1 LKLFIDELRQE
12 SEDEINQLK
21 FNIKTKKQTVQEIET
36 EINSLELLKKNEEE
50 KISEKDL
57 QDKKEKLKEIVAEI
71 SKLENRK
78 KRMDPKLKK
87 ELDPIQKTY
96 TILNI
101 IVNPS
106 LDTNAKIINILQ
118 YFNT

>member
-1 LKLFIDELRQE
+1 
-12 SEDEINQLK
+12 LK
-21 FNIKTKKQTVQEIET
+21 FNIKTEKQTVLGIET

-50 KISEKDL
+50 KINDKDL
-57 QDKKEKLKEIVAEI
+57 QDKKEKLKEIVEEI
-71 SKLENRK
+71 SKLENTK
-78 KRMDPKLKK
+78 KTMEPKLKK

-96 TILNI
+96 TVLNI
-101 IVNPS
+101 IMNKN